1 MERGLQPATMT
12 MTANEAADYFIRQAD
27 VDSGDVM
34 THLKLQKLLYY
45 AQGWSLALYDTPLFD
60 DKIEAWAHGP
70 VCPRV
75 WRRFGDRGW
84 EPLSAKDTGASRS
97 SMTKKEEHLLSEIW
111 RVYGQFT
118 AKRLEEMTHEEAPYL
133 EARGDLAEYA
143 KCSEVITH
151 RSMKVHF
158 SKLKK

>member
-1 MERGLQPATMT
+1 MI
-12 MTANEAADYFIRQAD
+12 TANEAADFFIKQAD
-27 VDSGDVM
+27 VSSGDVM

-45 AQGWSLALYDTPLFD
+45 AQGWHLALYGTPLFN

-70 VCPRV
+70 VCPSV

-84 EPLSAKDTGASRS
+84 DTLSSSDTRNSISTAS
-97 SMTKKEEHLLSEIW
+97 KEEEHLLSEIW

-118 AKRLEEMTHEEAPYL
+118 AKRLEEMTHEETPYI
-133 EARGDLAEYA
+133 EARGDLPEYA

-151 RSMKVHF
+151 RSMKAYF
-158 SKLKK
+158 SKRKSERKT